1 MRIMYAF
8 QIYMQG
14 YEDGE
19 YDEALGRT
27 VSTEEPVSAGGV
39 SLFRQCVENSG
50 IERVGDTDSSR
61 PYWYPVSTKDF
72 SFYNDTDIPRVVD
85 EADIFTDEEEALMCR
100 LIAQYTEETQ
110 HDIVIFTDTTDYGLG
125 HAVYAADFYD
135 FNGYGIG
142 EENEGMCLLICMDP
156 SDRGW

>member
-27 VSTEEPVSAGGV
+27 VSTEEPVSAGDV